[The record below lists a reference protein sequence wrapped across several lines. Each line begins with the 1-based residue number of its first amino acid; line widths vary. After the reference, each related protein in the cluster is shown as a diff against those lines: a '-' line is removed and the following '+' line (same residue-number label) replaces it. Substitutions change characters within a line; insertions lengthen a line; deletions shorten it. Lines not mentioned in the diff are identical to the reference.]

1 MATAVKQRSLGFSE
15 GLPARL
21 TSVTLH
27 AFVCFA
33 VFDDISLSYLSI
45 VCACFVPAERPSL
58 GHFLLF
64 HCLVLP
70 LLTRLFLHSLPPVK
84 RETTRM
90 SANPKAE
97 TIIIKQEPSATS
109 A

>member
-1 MATAVKQRSLGFSE
+1 MVTSVKQRALGLRE

-21 TSVTLH
+21 TAVTLH
-27 AFVCFA
+27 SFVCFA

-45 VCACFVPAERPSL
+45 VCAFFVPAERPSL

-70 LLTRLFLHSLPPVK
+70 LLKRLFLHSLPPVK
-84 RETTRM
+84 RETTSPVR
-90 SANPKAE
+90 K
-97 TIIIKQEPSATS
+97 PSKNIRRKS
-109 A
+109 QRR